1 MNENP
6 YGAPGEIR
14 PRSVER
20 ASLALWLKRAGQLLK
35 ARLPLT
41 AGITAM
47 AVLLFAGGLNSCI
60 GIFVLP
66 HIAAGWAVAAFMLAG
81 SAPAFDSLF
90 QAFQIFG
97 RVLVAGL
104 YYIGMILAAGAVAAL
119 IVFVVFVL
127 LVFWSKIL
135 GQQALTDT
143 IDSMPSED
151 LGLIMIGAFV
161 IVWLL
166 MLGYPLARSQLAF
179 VLIVTRGYSA
189 PDAFRDS
196 WRITAPFGLR
206 LTIIRACAHTAVTVG
221 LALCLIPGL
230 LMLPY
235 CLALRGVIA
244 RSLLDSHDGNAAT
257 PGPDTSGQGSDRPD
271 ALSFPA

>member
-1 MNENP
+1 MNDNP
-6 YGAPGEIR
+6 YGAPGELLPRTFER
-14 PRSVER
+14 PSAV
-20 ASLALWLKRAGQLLK
+20 LWLKRAWQLQK

-41 AGITAM
+41 AGIAAM

-81 SAPAFDSLF
+81 TAPAFESLF
-90 QAFQIFG
+90 QAFQVFG

-104 YYIGMILAAGAVAAL
+104 YYIGMILAAAAVAAL
-119 IVFVVFVL
+119 FVFVVFVL
-127 LVFWSKIL
+127 VVFWSKMLSQPGI
-135 GQQALTDT
+135 TDR

-151 LGLIMIGAFV
+151 LGLAMLGAFQ
-161 IVWLL
+161 IVGLF

-179 VLIVTRGYSA
+179 VLIVTRGHSA
-189 PDAFRDS
+189 PEAFRDS
-196 WRITAPFGLR
+196 WRITAPFALR

-221 LALCLIPGL
+221 LAMCLIPGL

-244 RSLLDSHDGNAAT
+244 RSLLDIGESDAVPPGINALES
-257 PGPDTSGQGSDRPD
+257 GPSGAP
-271 ALSFPA
+271 SFPA